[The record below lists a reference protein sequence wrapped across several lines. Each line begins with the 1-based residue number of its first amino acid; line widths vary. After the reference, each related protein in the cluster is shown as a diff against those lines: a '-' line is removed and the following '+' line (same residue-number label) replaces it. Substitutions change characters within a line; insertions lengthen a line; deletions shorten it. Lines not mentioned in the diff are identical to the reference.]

1 MRRAFSNGFR
11 APTSVPWCRL
21 TGTAGLGPG
30 GGLAAR
36 GVEHAR
42 GVLRRGD
49 RHGPVRVVGDC
60 PALGARPVARELLD
74 VAAGPGRAALD
85 VERQPRFRVGYLVST
100 GMRVVSE
107 AEYLGRGSVCRP
119 ELHVCAG
126 VERARRYIERGIAGQ
141 GAFNGEV
148 AVEFGWFRVGFCLR
162 IVSLEVE
169 LRQPPVARDIC
180 NVRYGRECDSA
191 VGCAPFPLVHRVR
204 HERVLYPRDARWE
217 AAVVG
222 IDGKTGLLCIQVL
235 LDALGVGGSPLVG
248 LAVLD
253 EVIVFEAR

>member
-1 MRRAFSNGFR
+1 MVPFDRYSWTLVPGADLPPAASSTHEGFF
-11 APTSVPWCRL
+11 AEAIVTVPS
-21 TGTAGLGPG
+21 
-30 GGLAAR
+30 
-36 GVEHAR
+36 
-42 GVLRRGD
+42 
-49 RHGPVRVVGDC
+49 
-60 PALGARPVARELLD
+60 ALSAIAQRW
-74 VAAGPGRAALD
+74 
-85 VERQPRFRVGYLVST
+85 
-100 GMRVVSE
+100 
-107 AEYLGRGSVCRP
+107 
-119 ELHVCAG
+119 
-126 VERARRYIERGIAGQ
+126 ARRYIERGIAGQ